1 MTHFTSKGD
10 MMTFTRLFS
19 SLLASA
25 LLASTLHAWTSSFLA
40 QGTPQCDDK
49 EVQDLVK
56 DAYLDFY
63 LKRSGI
69 TDIKL
74 HSDKAVSEYGEKAE
88 QIFRTKL
95 KLTMDSFGT
104 VLTDEEKKLVGCNAE
119 ISKDMQDNDIR
130 DAFELMFKAVAAKTL
145 GKNEILTDKKFDDF
159 IKRQF
164 SSRSKYEKELDKQVE
179 KADKELHGPVLYDAR
194 RTDDGKLIVEIDDL
208 RE

>member
-1 MTHFTSKGD
+1 
-10 MMTFTRLFS
+10 MTFTRLFS

-25 LLASTLHAWTSSFLA
+25 LLASSLHAWTSSFFA

-49 EVQDLVK
+49 DVQDLVK
-56 DAYLDFY
+56 DAYLDIY
-63 LKRSGI
+63 LKRRGI
-69 TDIKL
+69 TDMKL
-74 HSDKAVSEYGEKAE
+74 HSHKEVSEYGERAE

-130 DAFELMFKAVAAKTL
+130 DALELMFKAVAAKTTL
-145 GKNEILTDKKFDDF
+145 GKNEVLTDKKFDDF
-159 IKRQF
+159 IRQQF
-164 SSRSKYEKELDKQVE
+164 GSQRKYEKELDKQTE

-208 RE
+208 RD

>member
-1 MTHFTSKGD
+1 
-10 MMTFTRLFS
+10 MTFTRLFS

-49 EVQDLVK
+49 DVQDLVK
-56 DAYLDFY
+56 DTYLDTY
-63 LKRSGI
+63 LKQSGI
-69 TDIKL
+69 TDLKL
-74 HSDKAVSEYGEKAE
+74 HSHKEVSEYGERAE

-104 VLTDEEKKLVGCNAE
+104 VLTDEEKKLVGCNAR
-119 ISKDMQDNDIR
+119 ISGDMRDNDIR
-130 DAFELMFKAVAAKTL
+130 EAFELMFKAYAAKTTL
-145 GKNEILTDKKFDDF
+145 GKNEVLTDRKFDDF

-164 SSRSKYEKELDKQVE
+164 GSHSKYEKELDKLVE
-179 KADKELHGPVLYDAR
+179 KADEELHGLILYDAR
-194 RTDDGKLIVEIDDL
+194 RADDGKLIVEIDIV